1 MFLLRDSGST
11 PRLCH
16 LQVGWLFWGCWR
28 RLLCGS
34 LSPCNLNHIEGV
46 GRTLPPGL
54 SALLWSACRPQRG
67 HPHVTNGLRPCLRV
81 LTRTSPPGWR
91 PAPSVLEP
99 KAAPGSLP
107 GSGLSRGRPL
117 HIQAEPHD
125 EGGRQDAP
133 PGPSGPGSASHP
145 LEDTPRPPPMDP
157 AEPPPPALRRVPRS
171 QERPSPTGGQPR
183 AHPHEAHPFA
193 DCLPHALRTM
203 GGRWRGSRREQPGWF
218 CSHLKVAPFLTV
230 NL

>member
-1 MFLLRDSGST
+1 MLFLLRDSGST

-67 HPHVTNGLRPCLRV
+67 HPHVTNGPRPCLRV

-133 PGPSGPGSASHP
+133 PGPSGPGSESHP
-145 LEDTPRPPPMDP
+145 LEDTPRPPPP
-157 AEPPPPALRRVPRS
+157 WILQSHLLQLLEESLGAKSAPLQQGAAS
-171 QERPSPTGGQPR
+171 CSPT
-183 AHPHEAHPFA
+183 
-193 DCLPHALRTM
+193 
-203 GGRWRGSRREQPGWF
+203 RGPSL
-218 CSHLKVAPFLTV
+218 C
-230 NL
+230 